1 MEQYFKFD
9 GSATRSEYW
18 GVNILAGIAAAILI
32 IIGAAIASTGSGI
45 GIAFGFILIIA
56 AFVAAIWITL
66 ATTVRR
72 CKNAGINPWWTLA
85 TIIPY
90 LGTIVFIVLGCLK
103 TETAVAVPASP
114 KTDAKLVSAGE

>member
-32 IIGAAIASTGSGI
+32 IIGAAIAGTGSGA
-45 GIAFGFILIIA
+45 GVAFGFILIIA
-56 AFVAAIWITL
+56 AFVAALWITL

-90 LGTIVFIVLGCLK
+90 VGTIVFIVLGCI
-103 TETAVAVPASP
+103 
-114 KTDAKLVSAGE
+114 KTDEVKSA